1 MKPRYLIGAILL
13 FIAALIFWVLYNR
26 EPVTP
31 YAPSEKFAEAY
42 ARFGD
47 EKSDK
52 GEAEVAAEEQPTR
65 EPYYDI
71 EQTVRIMN
79 SLEIAQSKAKSFDE
93 LLLYMA
99 KQDYTGVAPEVLACK
114 QQIFPILEELH
125 ALEEEAEEITS
136 AMSYLNS
143 ISSTIGSNSTE
154 TALLATLLA
163 LDPTMLVSTIDSA
176 FEAYQE
182 QVELERKTR
191 EKIKEINRKYI
202 AYIEEYSPVYH
213 KYMREW
219 NELCLIKDKTYI
231 DLYSARYTD
240 ALNDSQKILERH
252 PNNPEGLL
260 LTALSHI
267 QVADSYQEPT
277 LQQIDITEAQN
288 LPGEQQA
295 TLPTQPEKANATL
308 ANPHYLR
315 AEQLLDSYLELY
327 PDRAA
332 PALLLKGVAYG
343 KMGRSEKAYGLLDQA
358 AIEYPR
364 QAEALTDILNAY
376 NNRTYLEMTAE
387 GNYLLNYYRS
397 TMGGY
402 GIFSP
407 NLQKAALLADEGR
420 MEESREEIYKHFF
433 RRSNQAT
440 HHCLLTDMQYCEQHL
455 AASFKPIFMEASYMD
470 ISHASSDRFLGMGAK
485 KNKIDVNYTNRSDV
499 RLENVRLF
507 LCIHYTDMYSDDYEV
522 LKIPQTKN
530 IIEPFQTITFKD
542 VSIEPH
548 KVSEITRIR
557 GIVITDDRVGWVDSP
572 EMKIRRIVDDA
583 QRRAELKPNQALQRT
598 QYMADLGVDAPWVKQ
613 LIAENTLVNGKPLI
627 TNRTKA
633 APTTYVAPRVT
644 SQEENEGVLA
654 GAASAVGEFFTGSED
669 PNKQLYFR
677 MPRVLSMF
685 APTFTLYSAGESE
698 KTCYPT
704 KHLLEGEYIQLLF
717 DKELTDGEEIPLYLY
732 GNCITLRI
740 RIKRAGERHRLIGIE
755 EL

>member
-1 MKPRYLIGAILL
+1 MKPRYLIGATVV
-13 FIAALIFWVLYNR
+13 FVAVLIFWVLSNR
-26 EPVTP
+26 ESAEP

-42 ARFGD
+42 ASLEG
-47 EKSDK
+47 
-52 GEAEVAAEEQPTR
+52 EQPSTETSVR
-65 EPYYDI
+65 QAPYYDI
-71 EQTVRIMN
+71 EQTVRVMN
-79 SLEIAQSKAKSFDE
+79 SLEIAQSKSQSFDD

-99 KQDYTGVAPEVLACK
+99 QQDYTGVAPEVLACK

-163 LDPTMLVSTIDSA
+163 LDPTMLVNTIDSA

-202 AYIEEYSPVYH
+202 AYIEEYSPIYH
-213 KYMREW
+213 KYMRQW
-219 NELCLIKDKTYI
+219 NELCLIKDKAYI
-231 DLYSARYTD
+231 DLYSGRYAD
-240 ALNDSQKILERH
+240 ALNNSQRILDQH

-260 LTALSHI
+260 LTALSHL
-267 QVADSYQEPT
+267 QVADSYQSPT
-277 LQQIDITEAQN
+277 LQQIDIQEAQN
-288 LPGEQQA
+288 IPADQQKEI
-295 TLPTQPEKANATL
+295 PSQPEKANATL
-308 ANPHYLR
+308 ANPHILQ
-315 AEQLLDSYLELY
+315 AEQLLDNYLELY

-343 KMGRSEKAYGLLDQA
+343 KMGNREKAYGFLDQA

-397 TMGGY
+397 TMGGF

-407 NLQKAALLADEGR
+407 NLQKAHLLAEEGR
-420 MEESREEIYKHFF
+420 MEESRKEIFKHFF

-440 HHCLLTDMQYCEQHL
+440 HHCLLTDMQYCENHL
-455 AASFKPIFMEASYMD
+455 AASFKPIFMESSYMD

-542 VSIEPH
+542 VSIAPH
-548 KVSEITRIR
+548 TVSEITRIR

-583 QRRAELKPNQALQRT
+583 QRRAELQPIQALQRT
-598 QYMADLGVDAPWVKQ
+598 QYMADLGVDAPWVKE
-613 LIAENTLVNGKPLI
+613 LVTENTLINGQPLL
-627 TNRTKA
+627 TPNRIRT
-633 APTTYVAPRVT
+633 PQRVAPQPLT
-644 SQEENEGVLA
+644 PTKEAEGVWA
-654 GAASAVGEFFTGSED
+654 GAASAVGDFFTGTEN
-669 PNKQLYFR
+669 PHEQLYFR

-717 DKELTDGEEIPLYLY
+717 DKELADGEEIPLYIY
-732 GNCITLRI
+732 GNCITLRMT
-740 RIKRAGERHRLIGIE
+740 IKREGDRHRLVTIE
-755 EL
+755 EV